1 MVKRKHKVPEPDR
14 GLAYERAWLQVR
26 SIRGFYRHAL
36 FYLVVIS
43 GLITLNLLTSA
54 QKIWFIYPA
63 SGWGLGLLLHGV
75 SVWGRELWL
84 GREWEEKK
92 IQEILAREKI
102 KTLST
107 EKQLVEAQLRL
118 LQAQIEPHFLFN
130 TLANVVSLI
139 EPAPAK
145 AQLMLENFISYLR
158 ASLAASRSVQGT
170 FAQEESLLRHYL
182 ELLQI
187 RMGQRLQFMLDV
199 EPSLKGEPLAPMLL
213 QPIVENAI
221 RHGLEPKVE
230 GGRVLISA
238 RREGGRVKV
247 MVEDN
252 GLGFTPGESSGIG
265 LENLRQRLEVL
276 YGGQAQ
282 LQIQEAQPGTRVLLD
297 LPAQS

>member
-1 MVKRKHKVPEPDR
+1 VVRRRPSEPDLSR
-14 GLAYERAWLQVR
+14 GLAYERAWQQVR
-26 SIRGFYRHAL
+26 AIKRFYRHAL
-36 FYLVVIS
+36 IYLMVIS
-43 GLITLNLLTSA
+43 GLITLNLIVSP
-54 QKIWFIYPA
+54 QKLWFIYPA
-63 SGWGLGLLLHGV
+63 SGWGLGLLFHGV
-75 SVWGRELWL
+75 SVWGGAFWL

-102 KTLST
+102 RTLST
-107 EKQLVEAQLRL
+107 EKQLAEAQLRL

-182 ELLQI
+182 ELLQM
-187 RMGQRLQFMLDV
+187 RMGQRLQFELSM
-199 EPSLKGEPLAPMLL
+199 EPSLQSEPLAPMLL

-230 GGRVLISA
+230 GGRVMVSA
-238 RREGGRVKV
+238 RRAGGRVNV
-247 MVEDN
+247 VVEDN
-252 GLGFTPGESSGIG
+252 GLGFHPGESSGIG
-265 LENLRQRLEVL
+265 LENLRQRLDVL
-276 YGGQAQ
+276 YSGQAQ
-282 LQIQEAQPGTRVLLD
+282 LQIQDAQPGTRVLLD
-297 LPAQS
+297 LPAQ